1 MTSIR
6 KLLLGLALVFGIS
19 AATHAAPPIST
30 GGGYYGAASYTNN
43 SGSVVGPYAT
53 YAECNAAL
61 QAAISNAVNNF
72 GYVVDEVDYC
82 FYRPPFTG
90 VFVTY
95 TGLDVQST
103 TPRESLAEAFVLLEE
118 VARIRTRYGADQ
130 YEAEL
135 RTVSKVSGNAY

>member
-6 KLLLGLALVFGIS
+6 KLFLGIALVFGIS
-19 AATHAAPPIST
+19 AAAHAAPPIGT

-61 QAAISNAVNNF
+61 QAAISNNVNNF
-72 GYVVDEVDYC
+72 GYTVDEVDYC

-90 VFVTY
+90 TFVTY
-95 TGLDVQST
+95 TGLNVQST
-103 TPRESLAEAFVLLEE
+103 TPRESLAESFVLLEE
-118 VARIRTRYGADQ
+118 VAQVRTRYSADQ

-135 RTVSKVSGNAY
+135 RAVSKASGY